1 MIRKRSLL
9 GLAPALFLL
18 AAACAGGSPQPTS
31 PAATS
36 DVAPAGTAL
45 GAAEQQDESMADLT
59 DHDRH
64 HHHGGF
70 AMFVAMSLDS
80 LGTTPEQQS
89 AIAKI
94 QSDMRAKVLPAHE
107 AEKALLST
115 LADGVA
121 AGNVDQAKVDAAI
134 AQVSTA
140 SAGVHDA
147 VADSLNQLHATLT
160 PSQRVALVDKVES
173 NFEVWHESNPADEPP
188 AGDARGGHL
197 AKLAKDLA
205 LSPDQVEKI
214 RASFT
219 SSVGRVPA
227 GFDAKQA
234 DAHMKAFAAAF
245 EGDNF
250 DAKTLTTGG
259 PANAYVAT
267 WGATR
272 MARFYEAVAPVL
284 TPDQRAKLADGLR
297 WHASY
302 TPTPAN

>member
-1 MIRKRSLL
+1 MMIRKRSLL
-9 GLAPALFLL
+9 GLVPALLL
-18 AAACAGGSPQPTS
+18 MTAACGSGSPQPTS
-31 PAATS
+31 PAATT

-45 GAAEQQDESMADLT
+45 AVAEQDESMADLT

-70 AMFVAMSLDS
+70 AMFVAMSVDS

-94 QSDMRAKVLPAHE
+94 QSDMRAKVLPAHD
-107 AEKALLST
+107 AEKVLLST

-121 AGNVDQAKVDAAI
+121 AGNVDQAKADAAI

-173 NFEVWHESNPADEPP
+173 NFEVWHESNPADEPA

-205 LSPDQVEKI
+205 LSPDQIEKI

-219 SSVGRVPA
+219 ASFGRVPA
-227 GFDAKQA
+227 HFDAKQA
-234 DAHMKAFAAAF
+234 DSHMKAFAAAF
-245 EGDNF
+245 AGDNF

-259 PANAYVAT
+259 PANANVAT

-284 TPDQRAKLADGLR
+284 TPDQRAKLADALR